1 MPDTPHPD
9 ETTATTARVGSTYR
23 VQVRPGF
30 DLDATAGLAGYLA
43 DLGVTHLYSAP
54 LLTATPGSQHGY
66 DVVDHRAVNP
76 ELGGEGG
83 RQRLVRALR
92 AAGLGLVVDIV
103 PNHAGVAR
111 PAANPAWWDVLR
123 RGRAS
128 AYADWF
134 DIDWDRGRLLLPV
147 LADTPAALD
156 DLKVVDGELRYHEH
170 RFPIADGTGDGTPRE
185 VHDRQHY
192 ELVDWR
198 RGDSELTYR
207 RFFAVSDLAG
217 LRVEDPEVF
226 RATHTEILR
235 WAAAGDLDGI
245 RVDHPDGLRDPA
257 GYLARLRAA
266 APGAWL
272 VVEKILEYGEDL
284 PDWPVDGT
292 TGYDA
297 LAAAGGLFVDPD
309 AEADFTALDGR
320 LTGRHTSWQDLT
332 HDTKLAAAT
341 RLLAAELSRLAAL
354 VPELPAEQVRAAL
367 AELAACFPVYRGYP
381 PEGARHLAAARAE
394 AGRRRPDLTAVLD
407 EVTARLRDPGHELA
421 ARFPQL
427 SGAVMAKGVEDTA
440 YYRWS
445 RFVALN
451 EVGGSPAHFGVPPA
465 EFHRFAT
472 ARQVR
477 WPASMT
483 TLSTHDTKRGEDVRA
498 RLAVLSEL
506 PGRWAERVADWMSR
520 APLADPAFAHLLWQ
534 TAVGAWPIERERLHR
549 YAEKAAR
556 EASVSTSWAD
566 PDPAFEHELHALVD
580 RLYDDP
586 ELHAQLT
593 AFAGEITPPGWSNS
607 LGQKLVQLAMPG
619 VPDTYQGTE
628 LWENSLVDPDN
639 RRPVDFA
646 VRRDLLARLDA
657 GWQPAVAADGAA
669 KLLVVSRTLRLRR
682 DRPELFT
689 GYRPVPAHGPAGA
702 HAVAFDRG
710 GAIAVA
716 TRLPLR
722 LVRDGGWRDTTLAI
736 SGNSVTDVF
745 TGRVYSGSELLMHD
759 LLSTYPVALLAPTD
773 SVSVEAAA

>member
-9 ETTATTARVGSTYR
+9 QTTAPTTRVGSTYR

-147 LADTPAALD
+147 LADTPDALD

-226 RATHTEILR
+226 RATHAEILR
-235 WAAAGDLDGI
+235 WAAAGDVDGI

-257 GYLARLRAA
+257 AYLARLRAA

-272 VVEKILEYGEDL
+272 LVEKILEYGEEL

-297 LAAAGGLFVDPD
+297 LAAAGGLLVDPD

-354 VPELPAEQVRAAL
+354 VPELPGEQVRAAL
-367 AELAACFPVYRGYP
+367 AELAAAFPVYRGYP

-407 EVTARLRDPGHELA
+407 AVTARLRDPGHELA
-421 ARFPQL
+421 ARFPQF

-465 EFHRFAT
+465 EFHRFAA

-483 TLSTHDTKRGEDVRA
+483 ALSTHDTKRGEDVRA

-534 TAVGAWPIERERLHR
+534 TAVGAWPVERERLHG

-566 PDPAFEHELHALVD
+566 PDPAFEHEMHALVD
-580 RLYDDP
+580 RMYDDP

-593 AFAGEITPPGWSNS
+593 AFADEITPAGWSNS

-646 VRRDLLARLDA
+646 VRRELLARLDG

-682 DRPELFT
+682 DNPELFT
-689 GYRPVPAHGPAGA
+689 GYRPVPARGPAGA

-722 LVRDGGWRDTTLAI
+722 LARAGGWRDTTLTI

-773 SVSVEAAA
+773 SVEAAA

>member
-1 MPDTPHPD
+1 MPDTP
-9 ETTATTARVGSTYR
+9 RSTYR

-30 DLDATAGLAGYLA
+30 DLDATAELAGYLA
-43 DLGVTHLYSAP
+43 ALGVTHLYTAP
-54 LLTATPGSQHGY
+54 LLTATPGSTHGY
-66 DVVDHRAVNP
+66 DVVDHREVNP
-76 ELGGEGG
+76 QLGGEAA
-83 RQRLVRALR
+83 RARLVRALC

-111 PAANPAWWDVLR
+111 PDANPAWWDVLR
-123 RGRAS
+123 RGRES
-128 AYADWF
+128 AYARWF

-147 LADTPAALD
+147 LADTADALD
-156 DLKVVDGELRYHEH
+156 DLKLVDGELRYHEH
-170 RFPIADGTGDGTPRE
+170 RFPVADGTGDGTPRQ

-192 ELVDWR
+192 ELVNWR
-198 RGDSELTYR
+198 RGDAELTYR

-217 LRVEDPEVF
+217 LRVEEPEVF
-226 RATHTEILR
+226 DATHAEILR
-235 WAAAGDLDGI
+235 WVDAGEVDGI

-266 APGAWL
+266 APERWL

-297 LAAAGGLFVDPD
+297 LAAVSGLFVDPD
-309 AEADFTALDGR
+309 AEPEFTTLDGR
-320 LTGRHTSWQDLT
+320 LTGRHTSWEDLT
-332 HDTKLAAAT
+332 HATKLEAAT
-341 RLLAAELSRLAAL
+341 RLLAAELTRLAAL
-354 VPELPAEQVRAAL
+354 VPELPGEQVRAAL

-381 PEGARHLAAARAE
+381 PEGARHLAAARSE
-394 AGRRRPDLTAVLD
+394 AGRRRPDLTGVLD
-407 EVTARLRDPGHELA
+407 QVTARLRDPGHELA

-427 SGAVMAKGVEDTA
+427 TGAVMAKGVEDTA

-465 EFHRFAT
+465 ELHRFA
-472 ARQVR
+472 ASRHVR
-477 WPASMT
+477 CPASMT
-483 TLSTHDTKRGEDVRA
+483 ALSTHDTKRGEDVRA

-520 APLADPAFAHLLWQ
+520 APLADPALAHLLWQ
-534 TAVGAWPIERERLHR
+534 TAVGAWPIERERLHG

-556 EASVSTSWAD
+556 EASVTTSWAD
-566 PDPAFEHELHALVD
+566 PDPAFEHEMHALVD
-580 RLYDDP
+580 RMYDDP
-586 ELHAQLT
+586 ELHAQIT
-593 AFAGEITPPGWSNS
+593 AFAAEITPPGWSNA

-619 VPDTYQGTE
+619 VPDVYQGTE

-657 GWQPAVAADGAA
+657 GWRPAVAGDGAA

-682 DRPELFT
+682 DRPDLFG
-689 GYRPVPAHGPAGA
+689 GYRPVPARGPAAA

-710 GAIAVA
+710 GAVAVA

-722 LVRDGGWRDTTLAI
+722 LARSGGWRDTAL
-736 SGNSVTDVF
+736 SLPVHECTDLF
-745 TGRVYSGSELLMHD
+745 TGRVYSGSELLLHD

-773 SVSVEAAA
+773 SVEAAA